1 MRDLFVMSYETRQ
14 SRKMMSLTVKIT
26 ALWALKVPLEEY
38 SRFFHVEMYIFHGD
52 PRDSARV
59 VGANLDRDGGLLR
72 ARNATS
78 HRVLRMSQ

>member
-1 MRDLFVMSYETRQ
+1 
-14 SRKMMSLTVKIT
+14 MSLTVKIT
-26 ALWALKVPLEEY
+26 ALWALKVPMEELC
-38 SRFFHVEMYIFHGD
+38 RFCHLEMYIFHGD

-78 HRVLRMSQ
+78 HRVLRMSR